1 MSRRAMSEPAAT
13 PRKATP
19 LLRLWPLAALAL
31 IVALVFALDLDRYV
45 SFETL
50 RAHREQLLAFV
61 QHHPLAAPLLFVCL
75 YAALI
80 ALSIPG
86 GAIMTIAGGFL
97 FGTLLGTA
105 LVLVGATTGAT
116 VVFLI
121 ARSALGDVL
130 RARAGPRI
138 RRMEEGFRR
147 DAFSYLL
154 VLRLIPIFPFWL
166 VNIVPAVLGVSLGVY
181 VLGTFIGI
189 IPGSLVYASVGNGL
203 GAVFEAGGTPDLGI
217 IFSHEI
223 LLPIVGLAVLALLP
237 VAYRHL
243 RSRQSK

>member
-1 MSRRAMSEPAAT
+1 MPDPAAA
-13 PRKATP
+13 PQKAP
-19 LLRLWPLAALAL
+19 SLLRLWPLAALAL
-31 IVALVFALDLDRYV
+31 IVALVFVLDLDRYV

-61 QHHPLAAPLLFVCL
+61 QHHPLAAPLLFVGL
-75 YAALI
+75 YAALV

-86 GAIMTIAGGFL
+86 GAIMTVAGGFL
-97 FGTLLGTA
+97 FGTLLGTG
-105 LVLVGATTGAT
+105 LVVVGATVGAT
-116 VVFLI
+116 IVFLI
-121 ARSALGDVL
+121 ARTALGDVL
-130 RARAGPRI
+130 RAKAGPRI

-166 VNIVPAVLGVSLGVY
+166 VNIVPALLGVRLGVY

-189 IPGSLVYASVGNGL
+189 IPGSLVYAGVGNGL

-217 IFSHEI
+217 IFSPEI
-223 LLPIVGLAVLALLP
+223 LLPIVGLALLALLP

-243 RSRQSK
+243 RGRRAK